1 MPGKLSITVGL
12 PGSGKTTLAKK
23 IREIAPNSTV
33 LVSRDDL
40 RAMLFDGEGILTGAQ
55 EAEVSAYQKDIV
67 KRGMRADKHVVVHDL
82 NLREKYRTAWA
93 KLAWNQG
100 ASFEILD
107 LTHVE
112 VAQCVYRNRQR
123 RDNLERNVPD
133 GVITDLHK
141 KFIVPLKG
149 QPVSNPY
156 QDAGFYPTVFRPYV
170 PDLSKPKAI
179 IVDIDGTV
187 AKCEG
192 VRSPYDYTKV
202 SLDKPNEKV
211 IRLVQSAAYDLNYKI
226 LFVSGRLGPYG
237 SECYKDTEEWLYEHV
252 KVPIEDLHMRWVDG
266 VDDTVIKA
274 QIFDVNIYNN
284 YNVQWVLDD
293 RDRVVDMWR
302 QRGLLTLQV
311 ERGDF

>member
-23 IREIAPNSTV
+23 IREIAPSSTV

-40 RAMLFDGEGILTGAQ
+40 RAMLFDGEGILTGSQ
-55 EAEVSAYQKDIV
+55 EAEVSTYQKDIV
-67 KRGMRADKHVVVHDL
+67 KRGLRADKHVVVHDL

-100 ASFEILD
+100 ANFDIVD
-107 LTHVE
+107 LTQVPAAE
-112 VAQCVYRNRQR
+112 CVA
-123 RDNLERNVPD
+123 RDNQRMRD
-133 GVITDLHK
+133 GKRHVGGALIMNLNK

-149 QPVSNPY
+149 QPVPNPY
-156 QDAGFYPTVFRPYV
+156 TDAGFYPTVYRPYV

-237 SECYKDTEEWLYEHV
+237 SQCYKDTEDWLYEHV

-274 QIFDVNIYNN
+274 QIFDVNIYDN

-311 ERGDF
+311 EGGDF

>member
-23 IREIAPNSTV
+23 IREIAPSSTV

-55 EAEVSAYQKDIV
+55 EAEVSTYQKDIV
-67 KRGMRADKHVVVHDL
+67 KRGLRADKHVVVHDL

-100 ASFEILD
+100 ANFDIVD
-107 LTHVE
+107 LTQVPAAE
-112 VAQCVYRNRQR
+112 CVA
-123 RDNLERNVPD
+123 RDNQRMRD
-133 GVITDLHK
+133 GKRHVGGALIMNLNK
-141 KFIVPLKG
+141 KFIMPLKG

-156 QDAGFYPTVFRPYV
+156 QDAGFYPTVYRPYV

-237 SECYKDTEEWLYEHV
+237 SQCYKDTEEWLYLNV

-274 QIFDVNIYNN
+274 QIFDVNIYDN